1 MSVAQTPSS
10 TDLVPRVRWPQV
22 RQNPT
27 ELPQTTFRTALRG
40 FDRDEVRTLL
50 EDVAADYRVLQM
62 QNASLQRQLASLEA
76 VLVSYCREE
85 RPFKA
90 AALGQGD
97 QGLQRANDDAQAIL
111 ARAHAQAEEI
121 VARARARVR
130 TVEQHEH
137 DQERFRRVL
146 GATISDLLTVLTMT
160 QRDGDGDGNGHQNLA
175 NELPAE
181 APISR
186 PALTGDLAQSAPSNV
201 KNVSAM
207 HKDSERAHEN
217 ESAAT
222 DRGQLAPPPATA
234 TSVEPAARH
243 AHNRNVAAAES
254 RSETIDTLER
264 IRTMLKD
271 IDVALIEIP
280 ALPRE

>member
-1 MSVAQTPSS
+1 MSVAQTPPP

-27 ELPQTTFRTALRG
+27 ELPQATFRTALRG

-85 RPFKA
+85 SPFKA
-90 AALGQGD
+90 AAPGQGS
-97 QGLQRANDDAQAIL
+97 QRLQRANDDAQAVL

-121 VARARARVR
+121 VERARARVR

-137 DQERFRRVL
+137 DQERFRQVL

-160 QRDGDGDGNGHQNLA
+160 RRDPDGDGNGQQNLA
-175 NELPAE
+175 NELLVE

-201 KNVSAM
+201 KNAPAM
-207 HKDSERAHEN
+207 HKDREGAHEN
-217 ESAAT
+217 EGAAT
-222 DRGQLAPPPATA
+222 DRGQLATPPATA
-234 TSVEPAARH
+234 TSVEPTARH
-243 AHNRNVAAAES
+243 AHNRNFIATES
-254 RSETIDTLER
+254 PSEKVDTLER